1 MLLYLLIVTS
11 SSLDLRIVSS
21 SHQNQC
27 HHSRINSRTNHYF
40 LSALLADP
48 EVDSCLLVSWTLAGV
63 LVSHLTIYGKY
74 NCTYVLMIQ

>member
-1 MLLYLLIVTS
+1 MLLSLLIVTS

-27 HHSRINSRTNHYF
+27 HHSRINLQANHF

-74 NCTYVLMIQ
+74 NCTYVFMIQ